1 MEGQLTLTQLNER
14 IKSTLQDA
22 FSEQLWIIAE
32 IAEMKV
38 NRTGHC
44 YLELIDKE
52 NKTEEITAR
61 ARATIWSWQFR
72 FIQPYFETTTGQ
84 TLSAGL
90 KVLISVSIEFHE
102 VYGYSLNIKDIDP
115 TYTLGDIARRRAE
128 IINRLSDEGIID
140 MNKEI
145 PLADIPSRIA
155 IISSPT
161 AAGYED
167 FINQLYN
174 NQAGYHFYTKLFAA
188 TMQGNEAAKSV
199 ITALD
204 TIYDYE
210 HLFDVVVIIRGGGS
224 QVDLACFDDY
234 NLAQHI
240 AQFPLPVLT
249 GIGHEKDDTIADLV
263 AHTRLKTPTAVAEF
277 LIGKLNVV
285 DNELETLKF
294 ALEEISSNK
303 LSEEE
308 NRVNHAL
315 RMLKPF
321 VVNKIE
327 KSKRILDQKNMRVKS
342 AVRGEIN
349 QQQLALTHFFTA
361 LSSDSQLYLKMKNKE
376 LQTLSS
382 KATLKTKFGISSEK
396 QHLAA
401 IERSISTG
409 IKQLVDKQ
417 KYRLQSLEK
426 NKELVDPI
434 TILKRGFSIT
444 LKEGKA
450 IKNDSHVSEGEYIE
464 TILAEGKI
472 ASIIQKKE

>member
-1 MEGQLTLTQLNER
+1 M
-14 IKSTLQDA
+14 
-22 FSEQLWIIAE
+22 
-32 IAEMKV
+32 
-38 NRTGHC
+38 
-44 YLELIDKE
+44 
-52 NKTEEITAR
+52 
-61 ARATIWSWQFR
+61 
-72 FIQPYFETTTGQ
+72 
-84 TLSAGL
+84 
-90 KVLISVSIEFHE
+90 
-102 VYGYSLNIKDIDP
+102 
-115 TYTLGDIARRRAE
+115 
-128 IINRLSDEGIID
+128 
-140 MNKEI
+140 
-145 PLADIPSRIA
+145 
-155 IISSPT
+155 
-161 AAGYED
+161 
-167 FINQLYN
+167 
-174 NQAGYHFYTKLFAA
+174 
-188 TMQGNEAAKSV
+188 
-199 ITALD
+199 
-204 TIYDYE
+204 
-210 HLFDVVVIIRGGGS
+210 
-224 QVDLACFDDY
+224 
-234 NLAQHI
+234 
-240 AQFPLPVLT
+240 
-249 GIGHEKDDTIADLV
+249 
-263 AHTRLKTPTAVAEF
+263 
-277 LIGKLNVV
+277 
-285 DNELETLKF
+285 
-294 ALEEISSNK
+294 
-303 LSEEE
+303 SEEE